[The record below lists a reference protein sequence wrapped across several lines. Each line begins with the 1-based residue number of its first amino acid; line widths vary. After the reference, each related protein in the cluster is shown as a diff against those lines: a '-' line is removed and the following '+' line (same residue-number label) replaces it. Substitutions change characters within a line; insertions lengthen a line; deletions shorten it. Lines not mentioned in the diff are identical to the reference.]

1 MIFKKLFIENYK
13 SFRNSIEVVFPQN
26 ENGKS
31 IFLIGG
37 MNGAGKSSLMES
49 IHICLYGARKED
61 IFKSINRTKLSKG
74 NSRVSFELILETEDK
89 EEIVIKRSWKANI
102 GNKNLKARDLSE
114 RLVVTQGGKII
125 SVQNKEMWQ
134 DYINSTMPKGITQ
147 FFFFDGEKIQEI
159 AADEHSEV
167 RLKSSLEE
175 VLGIRY
181 ISQLT
186 QDILYI
192 KQEERKGFVEITDAD
207 IDLREKELTVLRT
220 KLAKKKE
227 EKNEIEQELNDFT
240 KQFEETKKRF
250 QTAFNIE
257 PESKEDIKL
266 KERKKLQA
274 SSKLTQIEY
283 DIKSLC
289 EQFLPYALA
298 APLFPRLKKQIELEQ
313 KNLRSETI
321 AKSAEELA
329 EKIVKVVDHPIPIY
343 ESPLNGQQ
351 KEQFFSRILNLL
363 QEESTKES
371 NKSFLGLSE
380 KEIGKVLVKVE
391 NIEESQIFNLQELLD
406 EKEELEKEMSEL
418 ESYFHKGFST
428 ESERE
433 LFQQLQTEMES
444 CSAQMGRLN
453 EQLRSIEEEILR
465 DEQKIKEKEL
475 EISKFYER
483 HDLSKEKI
491 KFIKECDS
499 LYNLLGKF
507 VIKLR
512 KSKIALLQTKIL
524 EMYKLLSTKNQ
535 SIKEVIVNENS
546 YEITLKD
553 TSSNIV
559 KKSTL
564 SAGEKEVFA
573 ISLLWGLAKT
583 SELDLPIIIDTPL
596 SRLDSKHR
604 NNIIHNYF
612 PNAGQQIVILSTDT
626 EVDKNY
632 YRILETYLS
641 GAAKLSFDVSQDTSI
656 IEEGYFWN

>member
-1 MIFKKLFIENYK
+1 MIFKKIVIENYK
-13 SFRNSIEVVFPQN
+13 SFRFPLEVHFPHGEN
-26 ENGKS
+26 EKS

-49 IHICLYGARKED
+49 INICLYGARKED
-61 IFKSINRTKLSKG
+61 IYKAINRSELSKG
-74 NSRVSFELILETEDK
+74 NSLVSFELIFETEEK
-89 EEIVIKRSWKANI
+89 NEIIVKRSWKASA
-102 GNKNLKARDLSE
+102 GNQGIRARDLNE
-114 RLVVTQGGKII
+114 KLIVTQDGKLI

-134 DYINSTMPKGITQ
+134 DYINSTIPRGITQ

-207 IDLREKELTVLRT
+207 IDLREKELTVLQS
-220 KLAKKKE
+220 KLEKKKE
-227 EKNEIEQELNDFT
+227 EKKEIEQELTGFT
-240 KQFEETKKRF
+240 KLFEEAKKRF
-250 QTAFNIE
+250 QAAFHIE
-257 PESKEDIKL
+257 PESKEDMKL

-283 DIKSLC
+283 DIKNLC

-298 APLFPRLKKQIELEQ
+298 APLFPKLKKQIEIEQ
-313 KNLRSETI
+313 KHLRSETL
-321 AKSAEELA
+321 AESAEDLA
-329 EKIVKVVDHPIPIY
+329 NRIVQIVDKPTPIY
-343 ESPLNGQQ
+343 EIPLDDLQ
-351 KEQFFSRILNLL
+351 KEQLFARIIGLL
-363 QEESTKES
+363 KKEPTEESE
-371 NKSFLGLSE
+371 KSFLNLSE
-380 KEIGKVLVKVE
+380 KEIGKILVKIEQVE
-391 NIEESQIFNLQELLD
+391 GSHIFNLQELLA
-406 EKEELEKEMSEL
+406 EKEELEKEMAEL

-428 ESERE
+428 ESEKE
-433 LFQQLQTEMES
+433 LFYQLQAEMES
-444 CSAQMGRLN
+444 CSAQTGRLR
-453 EQLRSIEEEILR
+453 EQLRLLDEEILR
-465 DEQKIKEKEL
+465 DENKIKEKEL

-483 HDLSKEKI
+483 HDLSKEKT

-512 KSKIALLQTKIL
+512 KSKITLLQEKIL

-535 SIKEVIVNENS
+535 NTKELVVNENT
-546 YEITLKD
+546 YEITIKD
-553 TSSNIV
+553 MNSHVV

-573 ISLLWGLAKT
+573 ISLLWGLART

-612 PNAGQQIVILSTDT
+612 PNAGKQIIILSTDT
-626 EVDKNY
+626 EVDKSY
-632 YRILETYLS
+632 YKVLEPYLS
-641 GAAKLSFDVSQDTSI
+641 GAAKLLFEPSLETSV